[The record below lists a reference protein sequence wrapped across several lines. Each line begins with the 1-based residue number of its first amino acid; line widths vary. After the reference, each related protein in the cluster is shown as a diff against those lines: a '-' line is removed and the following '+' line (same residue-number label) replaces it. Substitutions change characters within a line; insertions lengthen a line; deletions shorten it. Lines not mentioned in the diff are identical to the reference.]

1 MGKVSMWKLTIS
13 QSRKSEYSEYE
24 NEHSIEYVNES
35 LSVLTSLIEDLEFS
49 NTEAK
54 TWYKLERIEKAS
66 ECEERMD
73 DNYESL

>member
-24 NEHSIEYVNES
+24 NEHSIEYENES

-54 TWYKLERIEKAS
+54 TWYKLERIEKEG
-66 ECEERMD
+66 ECDGKPED
-73 DNYESL
+73 I